1 MQCGRCWQLR
11 MCQQSFVF
19 FRNRLSLCCLF
30 QDEENAI
37 GVGVGVGMPAKA
49 KCLQKPN
56 ACKMPML
63 WLLLPLLLLLLPLLL
78 LPLLLPLLLQM
89 LSLLLPAANAMRKR
103 ESVNE
108 RAGERDRKI

>member
-1 MQCGRCWQLR
+1 
-11 MCQQSFVF
+11 
-19 FRNRLSLCCLF
+19 
-30 QDEENAI
+30 
-37 GVGVGVGMPAKA
+37 MPAEA

-63 WLLLPLLLLLLPLLL
+63 WLLLLPLLLLLLPLLL

-103 ESVNE
+103 ERE
-108 RAGERDRKI
+108 